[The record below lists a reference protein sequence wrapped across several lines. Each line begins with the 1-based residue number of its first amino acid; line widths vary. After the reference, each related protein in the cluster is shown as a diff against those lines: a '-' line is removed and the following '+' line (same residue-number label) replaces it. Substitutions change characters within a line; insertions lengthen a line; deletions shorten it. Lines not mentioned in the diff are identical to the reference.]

1 MNDLTAT
8 AKLEGCRILIYSHDT
23 FGLGH
28 LRRCRTIAHALVD
41 AYKGVTVLIL
51 SGSPII
57 GQFDFKARVD
67 FIRIPGVIK
76 LHNGDYTALGL
87 HISLDDT
94 LALRDSIILHTAK
107 VFAPDIFL
115 VDKEPGGLKG
125 EVLSTLKML
134 KDKDTCCI
142 LGLRDVMDEP
152 EQLREEWRRKKV
164 QPTLQELYDEIWI
177 YGPPVMGNPIKG
189 AFDCDESGLQPIYDK
204 CTYTGFLQR
213 ELPEHID
220 TTELDVPEEPY
231 ILVTPGGGGDGVE
244 MVEGVL
250 RAYEQQR
257 LPLPALIVL
266 GPFMPLNVRDD
277 LLQRASQLEQVT
289 TITFTPNFE
298 VLMKSASAVIA
309 MGGYNTFCE
318 LLSFDKAALIVPRIV
333 PRLEQLIRAEKAERL
348 GLVKVLHP
356 EKLNNTDAIVE
367 AIQNLLDMPPPSS
380 AGHDKLLN
388 GLPTIIQRVAN
399 IMSDLPSQQLF
410 SRPPIG

>member
-1 MNDLTAT
+1 MNDLTTAT
-8 AKLEGCRILIYSHDT
+8 KLDGCRILIYSHDT

-41 AYKGVTVLIL
+41 AYKGVSVLIL

-76 LHNGDYTALGL
+76 LRNGDYTSLGL

-134 KDKDTCCI
+134 KDKNTSCI
-142 LGLRDVMDEP
+142 LGLRDVMDDP

-164 QPTLQELYDEIWI
+164 QPTLQELYDEIWV
-177 YGPPVMGNPIKG
+177 YGPPLMGNPIKG
-189 AFDCDESGLQPIYDK
+189 AFDSSEADLQDIYDK

-213 ELPEHID
+213 ELPEHGD
-220 TTELDVPEEPY
+220 TTELDIPDEPFL
-231 ILVTPGGGGDGVE
+231 LVTPGGGGDGIE

-250 RAYEQQR
+250 RAYEKKP
-257 LPLPALIVL
+257 LPIPALIVL
-266 GPFMPLNVRDD
+266 GPFMPLNVRDE
-277 LLQRASQLEQVT
+277 LLHRAATLEQVNA
-289 TITFTPNFE
+289 ITFTPNFE
-298 VLMKSASAVIA
+298 VLMKRARAVIA

-318 LLSFDKAALIVPRIV
+318 LLSFDKPALIVPRIV
-333 PRLEQLIRAEKAERL
+333 PRLEQLIRAQKAAEL
-348 GLVKVLHP
+348 GLVKLLHP
-356 EKLNNTDAIVE
+356 DQLDNTDAVVR
-367 AIQNLLDMPPPSS
+367 AIEELLELPPPSA
-380 AGHDKLLN
+380 AGHDDLLN
-388 GLPTIIQRVAN
+388 GLPTVTQRVAE
-399 IMSDLPSQQLF
+399 IVARLPAKQDTNQPGLS
-410 SRPPIG
+410 